1 MKGLVVINGY
11 PRSEK
16 FLRQG
21 ERIANALRTLG
32 VETDVV
38 KNGDIFAVVHADG
51 HVEVNPKGYDFAV
64 YLDKDKYLG
73 RALESEG
80 VRLFN
85 SMKAIEICDDKT
97 LTSLALKDAGV
108 RLAETIPAPLCYTP
122 NATVNEGFLKNVEK
136 TLGFPMVVKANYGS
150 FGDGVQLVHGST
162 ELIETAQKLLH
173 VPHCFQRFVSESSG
187 RDIRVV
193 VIGGKA
199 VAGMERIAK
208 KGEFRSNIE
217 LGGEGRTIE
226 LTEDVKTVAERT
238 AKALEL
244 DYCGV
249 DLLEGKDGAIVCEVN
264 SNAFFEG
271 LEKTTGV
278 DIAKEYAKHILA
290 SFPCKYL
297 DKVKGI

>member
-11 PRSEK
+11 PRNEK
-16 FLRQG
+16 FVRQG
-21 ERIANALRTLG
+21 ERIANALRAFG

-38 KNGDIFAVVHADG
+38 KNGDIFAVIQTDG
-51 HVEVNPKGYDFAV
+51 SSKLNVKDYDFAV

-85 SMKAIEICDDKT
+85 PMRAIELCDDKT
-97 LTSLALKDAGV
+97 LTAFALKDAGV

-122 NATVNEGFLKNVEK
+122 NAKVNVGFLKNVEK
-136 TLGFPMVVKANYGS
+136 TLGFPMVIKSNYGS
-150 FGDGVQLVHGST
+150 FGDGVQLVHGSA
-162 ELIETAQKLLH
+162 ELVEIAQKLLY
-173 VPHCFQRFVSESSG
+173 VPHAYQRFVSESAG
-187 RDIRVV
+187 RDVRVV

-217 LGGEGRTIE
+217 LGGEGKAIE
-226 LTEDVKTVAERT
+226 LTDECKRVAET
-238 AKALEL
+238 VAKALQL
-244 DYCGV
+244 AYCGV
-249 DLLEGKDGAIVCEVN
+249 DLLQGKDGWVVCEVN

-271 LEKTTGV
+271 LEKATGV
-278 DIAKEYAKHILA
+278 DIAKEYAKHIL
-290 SFPCKYL
+290 SVFS
-297 DKVKGI
+297 V